1 MSTPAQLGQYCH
13 DQLHMLYPTVA
24 TKGKSMTSYLIP
36 GTLTFDAI
44 LVALAYTVGRVG
56 LPAFWA
62 DLKALYSKVRGI
74 KVTTTPTPVVSA

>member
-1 MSTPAQLGQYCH
+1 MTTASQLAQYCVDH
-13 DQLHMLYPTVA
+13 GFVHTVT

-62 DLKALYSKVRGI
+62 DLKALYSKVRG
-74 KVTTTPTPVVSA
+74 VASTPATTPQAA